1 MNHRFASIVDY
12 GMLALWNSQLI
23 QDEGHR
29 NPMTLIQLEERMR
42 SWLSLG
48 EYRAVIFEDGGE
60 QVAYALFRETKDEIY
75 LRHFFVVRHR
85 RREGLGRCAMQC
97 LFNLWSREKRLSVS
111 VLAHNLPALLF
122 WRAVGYEDYILTLEI
137 MPERPSK

>member
-1 MNHRFASIVDY
+1 
-12 GMLALWNSQLI
+12 MLAAWNRQLI

-29 NPMTLIQLEERMR
+29 NPMTLVELEERMR
-42 SWLSLG
+42 SWLSSG
-48 EYRAVIFEDGGE
+48 EYRAVIFDDSRE

-85 RREGLGRCAMQC
+85 RREGLGRCAMQR
-97 LFNLWSREKRLSVS
+97 LFDLWPRGKRLSVS
-111 VLAHNLPALLF
+111 VLVHNLPALAF

-137 MPERPSK
+137 TPEKQGE